1 MLVSPL
7 LHRGSQGSALC
18 GKLLGA
24 ERARW
29 VSHPVA
35 RCCASHTGGFV
46 SLVYLVWLVGQF
58 VVGMLDEKIMNALA
72 DRTTEMPDMDAPID
86 PVSEE
91 EFHAMLDSV
100 CNDAELYVETLWES
114 GARTSTGK
122 RDLEFLSA
130 GSRVKVGQDLVCDWL
145 FSCESLRA
153 IAARLTARCT
163 ASHLVP
169 G

>member
-1 MLVSPL
+1 
-7 LHRGSQGSALC
+7 
-18 GKLLGA
+18 
-24 ERARW
+24 
-29 VSHPVA
+29 
-35 RCCASHTGGFV
+35 
-46 SLVYLVWLVGQF
+46 
-58 VVGMLDEKIMNALA
+58 
-72 DRTTEMPDMDAPID
+72 
-86 PVSEE
+86 
-91 EFHAMLDSV
+91 MLDSV

-130 GSRVKVGQDLVCDWL
+130 GSRVKVGQDLVCDCL

-153 IAARLTARCT
+153 IAAQLTARCT